1 MEWLALLLFALVL
14 LALMIGFPVAF
25 TLAGVSLL
33 FALGASL
40 FGVFDMAF
48 LNSVPSRIFSIM
60 TNSTLLAV
68 PLFVF
73 MGLMLEKSKIADQ
86 LLLTLAEVFQGVRGG
101 LGIAVILVGA
111 LLAASTGLV
120 GATVV
125 MMGLLALPTLL
136 KQGYCPRLASGTICA
151 SGTLGQIIPPSIILI
166 LLADVLSNA
175 YQQAQLQQGNFAP
188 ETLSVGDLFAGAILP
203 GLVLVG
209 LYVLYIIGVAIFQ
222 PHRVPAFKSEHTGLQ
237 AGLVVRVIQSLLP
250 PIALII
256 LVLGS
261 IIGGIATPTEA
272 GALGALGALLL
283 ALAKRQLS
291 LSTLKSV
298 MLSSLKITSMIFLI
312 FIGAAFFSL
321 VFRGLGGDDLVHDL
335 LGDLPGGLF
344 TAMLIVMVMLFVLG
358 FFLDFIEITYVV
370 VPIVAP
376 ILFILGADP
385 IWLGIMIAINLQTA
399 FLTPP
404 FGFALFYLR
413 GVASQASLKTIDMY
427 RGVWPYIGIQL
438 FLLGLLALWPSL
450 STWLP
455 NLLS

>member
-1 MEWLALLLFALVL
+1 MEWLALLLFAMVL
-14 LALMIGFPVAF
+14 IALMIGFPVAF

-188 ETLSVGDLFAGAILP
+188 ETVSVGDLFAGAILP

-209 LYVLYIIGVAIFQ
+209 LYILYVIGVAIFQ
-222 PHRVPAFKSEHTGLQ
+222 PHRVPAFKTESAGLQ

-250 PIALII
+250 PIGLII

-283 ALAKRQLS
+283 ALAKHQLS

-298 MLSSLKITSMIFLI
+298 MLNSLKITSMIFLI
-312 FIGAAFFSL
+312 FIGATFFSL

-344 TAMLIVMVMLFVLG
+344 TAMLIVMLMLFVLG

-413 GVASQASLKTIDMY
+413 GVASQASLKTLDMY
-427 RGVWPYIGIQL
+427 HGVWPYILIQ
-438 FLLGLLALWPSL
+438 LGLLGVLAIWPSL
-450 STWLP
+450 ITWLP